1 MTRIAVRALLALAAM
16 AFVALLFVP
25 PSALA
30 PEAAAPAE
38 PSPGR
43 CRLRLS
49 GPVAGDYPCTSE
61 VEVREGRFALAIAT
75 PEGSRARVTLRA
87 ELEEVDGELVQA
99 AGTAARAVVRE
110 PEHAGLGNVWTRGE
124 DLAADV
130 SDGGL
135 AHLKL
140 AVSPAPVNPDRRPLR
155 LEVELV
161 LPAPGAM
168 ASRSTP
174 ATD

>member
-1 MTRIAVRALLALAAM
+1 MRRIAVRALLALAAM
-16 AFVALLFVP
+16 ICVALLFVP
-25 PSALA
+25 PAALV
-30 PEAAAPAE
+30 PEGAAPAE
-38 PSPGR
+38 PPPQR

-75 PEGSRARVTLRA
+75 PDGSRARVTLRA
-87 ELEEVDGELVQA
+87 ELEELDGELVQA

-110 PEHAGLGNVWTRGE
+110 PEHAGVGNVWTRGE
-124 DLAADV
+124 DLAAEV
-130 SDGGL
+130 SDGGR
-135 AHLKL
+135 AHLRL
-140 AVSPAPVNPDRRPLR
+140 AVSPASANPDRRPLR
-155 LEVELV
+155 LEVDLV
-161 LPAPGAM
+161 LPAVGAM